1 MDDLVSKLKE
11 GNIIDENAKPTE
23 SFSDAFKAL
32 SNVFIMLKKN
42 NGYLIDNLSF
52 NTRIDY
58 QERKYLCSIDISG
71 DKFITLESTQE
82 EALTKLAFKI
92 YSHYLE

>member
-1 MDDLVSKLKE
+1 MEDLETKLKE
-11 GNIIDENAKPTE
+11 RNVIGENAKPSE

-32 SNVFIMLKKN
+32 SNVFIMLKKD

-82 EALTKLAFKI
+82 KALTKLAFKI
-92 YSHYLE
+92 YSHYLD